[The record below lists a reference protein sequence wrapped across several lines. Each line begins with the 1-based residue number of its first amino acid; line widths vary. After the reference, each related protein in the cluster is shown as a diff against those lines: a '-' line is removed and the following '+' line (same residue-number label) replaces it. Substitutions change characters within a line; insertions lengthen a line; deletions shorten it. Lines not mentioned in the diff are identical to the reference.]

1 MGYLG
6 ARGIQAS
13 PRLPSR
19 PTYKRCLDLA
29 NHAREQ
35 PERHRMLMI
44 SGFDETS
51 CHVQIKSLHE
61 YLKERQWIT
70 NEDFM
75 DDLAFTLNEH
85 RSRFMWKV
93 AIVGKSVTELIASL
107 SSGFKIRS
115 SIRKPTLGFV
125 FTGQGAQWP
134 GMGKELLHAYPVFRE
149 SITKI
154 DRFLATTRAP
164 FSIYGMC
171 G

>member
-1 MGYLG
+1 
-6 ARGIQAS
+6 
-13 PRLPSR
+13 
-19 PTYKRCLDLA
+19 
-29 NHAREQ
+29 
-35 PERHRMLMI
+35 
-44 SGFDETS
+44 
-51 CHVQIKSLHE
+51 
-61 YLKERQWIT
+61 
-70 NEDFM
+70 M